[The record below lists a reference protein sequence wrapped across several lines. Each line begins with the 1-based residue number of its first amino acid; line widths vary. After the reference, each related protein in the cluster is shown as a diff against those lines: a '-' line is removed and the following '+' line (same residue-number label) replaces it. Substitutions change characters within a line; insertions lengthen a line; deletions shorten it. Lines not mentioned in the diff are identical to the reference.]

1 MLEQGR
7 YPTQEQIEAIPARGL
22 HPDLR

>member
-7 YPTQEQIEAIPARGL
+7 YPTQEQIEAILARGL